1 MFRTL
6 SLLFAG
12 SLFACAASLPPPELL
27 NARAERSFNDHG
39 DGQDTRDLAYVAQRR
54 AELADSEAQVKVAG
68 LQKTAALDQAQLTQ
82 AQIERR
88 ALTALSATQQAM
100 LLSASMDTRIRWG
113 R

>member
-27 NARAERSFNDHG
+27 NARAAYQRTAGGPAAQIDPAAVHTASETLARAERSFNDHG

-54 AELADSEAQVKVAG
+54 AELADAEAQVKVAE
-68 LQKTAALDQAQLTQ
+68 LQKTAALD
-82 AQIERR
+82 
-88 ALTALSATQQAM
+88 
-100 LLSASMDTRIRWG
+100 
-113 R
+113 